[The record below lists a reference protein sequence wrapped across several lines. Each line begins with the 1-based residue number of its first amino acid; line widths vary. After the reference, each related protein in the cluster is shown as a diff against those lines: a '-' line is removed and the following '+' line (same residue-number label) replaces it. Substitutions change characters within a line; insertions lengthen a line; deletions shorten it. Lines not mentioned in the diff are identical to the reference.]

1 MSPFLIIAPTQY
13 CPPTHSIVP
22 QHTQYTQVYSIVM
35 DLVSMYE
42 HYRSALP
49 LEDANRL
56 LAIARPPPGGS

>member
-1 MSPFLIIAPTQY
+1 
-13 CPPTHSIVP
+13 
-22 QHTQYTQVYSIVM
+22 M